1 MKGKHLLRIAIAT
14 VLDAL
19 FAAAPGAAAN
29 SAETEPGVSTVT
41 VEMRLWQDV
50 NDAENVWMS
59 ARPEGGS
66 WRALGTI
73 PFPLDADD
81 GTVTYRYR
89 DLAIAGA
96 EFRVWQEQDEPE
108 RFYLQACGSA
118 CPEEAPCEARG
129 MTPLPLDD
137 GHSPSGRYRY
147 GDLTVAVPLA
157 GPDLLSDWENLLAVR
172 DTLAGTGTLDWD
184 VGTPMSRWE
193 GVAIAGSPARVS
205 GLRLADASLSGELS
219 GLLGELT
226 GLTELRLEGNMLTGW
241 VPSKLTQL
249 ADLTELYLGGN
260 QFEGCVPTSM
270 RAVTNT
276 DLGLLDL
283 PDCGPPLDIW
293 DSSDRILSGA
303 TYRDDPVV
311 FDVPSAI
318 QLEIDGYVSSEP
330 RTDVGP
336 ATICC

>member
-1 MKGKHLLRIAIAT
+1 MLRIAIAT
-14 VLDAL
+14 VLAAL
-19 FAAAPGAAAN
+19 FAAAPGAAFG

-50 NDAENVWMS
+50 NDAENVWLS

-96 EFRVWQEQDEPE
+96 EFRVWQKQREPE

-118 CPEEAPCEARG
+118 CPKQAPCEARG

-157 GPDLLSDWENLLAVR
+157 GLDLLADWENLLAVR

-193 GVAIAGSPARVS
+193 GVAIAGSPPRVIA
-205 GLRLADASLSGELS
+205 LRLADAGLSGELS

-226 GLTELRLEGNMLTGW
+226 GLTELRLERNMLTGMI
-241 VPSKLTQL
+241 PSKLQQL
-249 ADLTELYLGGN
+249 TALTHLYLAGN
-260 QFEGCVPTSM
+260 SLTGCAPPSLGT
-270 RAVTNT
+270 VTNN
-276 DLGLLDL
+276 DLATLTLTACVAPTNVGNTLDAPTLTNGTFQFGGL
-283 PDCGPPLDIW
+283 
-293 DSSDRILSGA
+293 
-303 TYRDDPVV
+303 T
-311 FDVPSAI
+311 FDVPPAI
-318 QLEIDGYVSSEP
+318 QLEIDG
-330 RTDVGP
+330 
-336 ATICC
+336 ICV